1 MPYEYRKFKQNNI
14 IPISKK
20 QFEITNILAG
30 GYDHQTKQSLQ
41 CWLSNAIST
50 AVDEAKEYTEQEFVI
65 EVERFEKFD
74 NHHRDLRDLSV
85 THKQLVNNEGPDN
98 YYLFERF
105 PLDQQHSGILP
116 RMADLRKSYEKISA
130 IGRTESRL

>member
-41 CWLSNAIST
+41 FWLPNAIST

-65 EVERFEKFD
+65 EADRFDKFD
-74 NHHRDLRDLSV
+74 NHYRDLRDLSV
-85 THKQLVNNEGPDN
+85 IHKQLVNNEGPDN
-98 YYLFERF
+98 YYLCELF

-116 RMADLRKSYEKISA
+116 RMADLRKTYERSQQLA
-130 IGRTESRL
+130 AEF